1 MCQKPPSP
9 PSLLPPTP
17 TEEVNVALRPHP
29 ISYQTPPPPLEG
41 MNFALWPTSAR
52 KLPSK
57 GPVIIYRLGGVGVFR
72 GGSHGFLKT
81 FRGDQP

>member
-1 MCQKPPSP
+1 MGSKNILG
-9 PSLLPPTP
+9 LLRNLNYF
-17 TEEVNVALRPHP
+17 ELSEFGALGL
-29 ISYQTPPPPLEG
+29 SFECNLFE
-41 MNFALWPTSAR
+41 L
-52 KLPSK
+52 KSK